1 MGVFRADLRGAD
13 ADGGA
18 AALIHGPPGTGKTQT
33 LLELILQLVTPPP
46 SSSPSADP
54 PRPKKVLVCGPSNIS
69 VDNIVLRLPS
79 SLPIIR
85 VGHPA
90 RLLPRVIER
99 SLDALTRTSEQGE
112 IVSDVRKEMDSL
124 LGRLNV
130 AGKARL
136 KGKARRDGW
145 TQVRDLRGEYRRR
158 EQKCI
163 DELVHGSK
171 VVLATLHGAGG
182 RQLQSEHFDVV
193 IIDEASQALE
203 AQCWIPLLLAR
214 GGIQK
219 LVIAGDPMQL
229 PPTIKS
235 ATTPQTTTILSA
247 AEATLETTLFSRL
260 LALHGAG
267 VKRVLTTQY
276 RMHERIMAFPSRE
289 LYDSVLVAAPSV
301 ASHLLTTLPYPVA
314 ETEATTAPLLFIDT
328 QGGEFP
334 EDPAADP
341 AVSKS
346 ALGSES
352 KSNELEA
359 RLVALHV
366 EGLIAAGVRESDIAV
381 LTPYNAQVAQI
392 VGLVR
397 PRHGGVEVNSVDSFQ
412 GREKEAVVISLVR
425 SNEKRET
432 GFLKDVRRI
441 NVAVTRARRH
451 LCVVGDS
458 DTVAGERGFLKR
470 WIEWLADEAES
481 GAVVRYP
488 DVAEVLS
495 GWVGAAEKGGR
506 GV

>member
-1 MGVFRADLRGAD
+1 MGVRLFILTNGAD
-13 ADGGA
+13 DGA

-46 SSSPSADP
+46 STSPDP

-112 IVSDVRKEMDSL
+112 IVSDVRREMDSL
-124 LGRLNV
+124 LARLNV

-145 TQVRDLRGEYRRR
+145 TQVRDLRGEFRRR

-163 DELVHGSK
+163 VELVQGSK

-235 ATTPQTTTILSA
+235 ATTPQTTTA
-247 AEATLETTLFSRL
+247 PKAPEQATLETTLFSRL
-260 LALHGAG
+260 LALHGTG
-267 VKRVLTTQY
+267 IKRVLTTQY

-289 LYDSVLVAAPSV
+289 LYDSVLLAAPGV

-334 EDPAADP
+334 EDPGADP
-341 AVSKS
+341 TVSKS

-352 KSNELEA
+352 KSNTLEA

-366 EGLIAAGVRESDIAV
+366 EALVAAGVRECDIAV
-381 LTPYNAQVAQI
+381 LTPYNAQVALI
-392 VGLVR
+392 AGLVR
-397 PRHGGVEVNSVDSFQ
+397 PRYGGVEVNSVDSFQ

-458 DTVAGERGFLKR
+458 ETVASERGFLRR
-470 WIEWLADEAES
+470 WVEWLGDEADS

-488 DVAEVLS
+488 DVAEVLV
-495 GWVGAAEKGGR
+495 GWVGAAGGDGR
-506 GV
+506 AGG